1 MVSAAGFLY
10 ISGDVAVGMGV
21 GTRIAVKSWYGTDEL
36 FFVALVNC
44 YRRGWT
50 GCQSIWMY

>member
-21 GTRIAVKSWYGTDEL
+21 ATRIAVKSWYGTDEL